1 MEGLEHAMN
10 RSTQRTKTMK
20 NLHKT
25 PKSGDAPVLP
35 GVDESIV
42 ASPDGSKVKEK
53 ADWERI
59 EVEYRAGM
67 LSLREIAASH
77 GITEGAIRQYAKGTK
92 KRSKWER
99 DLTEKIKVKA
109 DEILRTDLL
118 RSTLRTETATEREVV
133 DATASAVAVIGITQ
147 RKDIGRNRS
156 LAMKLLEEMEA
167 STDNKELFA
176 QLGEIMSG
184 SEEVSDSMK
193 ALYRKVVSM
202 PARIDSMQ
210 KLANTMKV
218 LIDLECKAYGI
229 DSGKASAGDKLDDLL
244 AMLDGKASSLLP
256 E

>member
-1 MEGLEHAMN
+1 
-10 RSTQRTKTMK
+10 MK
-20 NLHKT
+20 NSAKT
-25 PKSGDAPVLP
+25 VDTSISPESGK
-35 GVDESIV
+35 SIV
-42 ASPDGSKVKEK
+42 ALPDGSKTKQAV
-53 ADWERI
+53 DWERI
-59 EVEYRAGM
+59 EVEYRAGI
-67 LSLREIAASH
+67 SSIREIADRH
-77 GITEGAIRQYAKGTK
+77 GIAESAIRQYAKGTK
-92 KRSKWER
+92 TRSKWER
-99 DLTEKIKVKA
+99 DLSAKIKAKA
-109 DEILRTDLL
+109 EELLRTDLL

-133 DATASAVAVIGITQ
+133 DATAGAVAIIGITQ

-156 LAMKLLEEMEA
+156 LAMKLMDELEV

-218 LIDLECKAYGI
+218 LIELERKVYGI
-229 DSGKASAGDKLDDLL
+229 DGEKKSADDKLDDLL